1 MDIMTQITDHL
12 SWPTILFPG
21 RRLMVPRSGA
31 RPLETLTTGSAPSP
45 PTRCKSKL
53 AIWGIQFTWNPQ
65 FGEFNLHG
73 TLNLHHYTSSQSM
86 FSYVLSG
93 RHMFKALP
101 IQSKNIP
108 LLRHNMYDGS
118 EEFWVVVKEKGKRQE
133 SASFEEIHEK
143 NGKAWLSYMV
153 RLCHF
158 MIFYVHAWLFYMWWI
173 NMHTW
178 LQALT

>member
-1 MDIMTQITDHL
+1 
-12 SWPTILFPG
+12 
-21 RRLMVPRSGA
+21 
-31 RPLETLTTGSAPSP
+31 
-45 PTRCKSKL
+45 
-53 AIWGIQFTWNPQ
+53 
-65 FGEFNLHG
+65 
-73 TLNLHHYTSSQSM
+73 M

-158 MIFYVHAWLFYMWWI
+158 MIYLMYM
-173 NMHTW
+173 HGYFTCGE
-178 LQALT
+178 